1 MSKKN
6 KNEEVH
12 NYEFEPLVEVLK
24 YSQLK
29 NKDVVILRCEEGK
42 ENEEIIKMHSKL
54 KTLLIEK
61 DLRILAVNPDF
72 DMSSLRIAIESAKNF
87 QEEYFE
93 EELNK
98 E

>member
-61 DLRILAVNPDF
+61 DLRILAVNPNF
-72 DMSSLRIAIESAKNF
+72 DMSSLHIAIESAKNF